1 MIAAQFTFHPAAV
14 AEAEDG
20 GRRTMI
26 DAIIDL
32 IHDGNDQPQNFRLRI
47 RYANQGENPPI
58 VSVFGTEAHLR
69 VVLIDGGRP
78 EVEIN
83 TLFENVGGK
92 KKTRPRR

>member
-1 MIAAQFTFHPAAV
+1 MI
-14 AEAEDG
+14 E
-20 GRRTMI
+20 
-26 DAIIDL
+26 AIIDL
-32 IHDGNDQPQNFRLRI
+32 IRDGNDQPQNFRLRI

-69 VVLIDGGRP
+69 AVLIDGAIADG
-78 EVEIN
+78 EIN